1 MRGEAVSG
9 QQHGGT
15 TMKRFILAIIILP
28 ALCLCFSAAVQAEEV
43 ADVEEIVSRA
53 NLAAYYAGEDGRA
66 EVKMVITDS
75 QGRSRER
82 ELVMLRRDVADGG
95 EQQYYVYFEKPG
107 DVRKMVFMVHKHLD
121 RDDDRWLY
129 LPALDLVRRIAA
141 SDKRTSFVGSHFV
154 YEDVSGRGV
163 DEDTHELLETT
174 DQHFIV
180 KNVPKNPAG
189 VEFSSYTVWIDRAT
203 FLPTKAEYFD
213 KAGRGFRL
221 VEAMEVRTVQ
231 EHPTV
236 VKSRAVDLAGGG
248 ETVAEFGD
256 IRYDIGL
263 GDAIFTERY
272 LRRPPRQV
280 RK

>member
-1 MRGEAVSG
+1 
-9 QQHGGT
+9 
-15 TMKRFILAIIILP
+15 MKKKFTIFFLLPTLVLILVNTGRAAENP
-28 ALCLCFSAAVQAEEV
+28 A
-43 ADVEEIVSRA
+43 ADEIMARA

-66 EVKMVITDS
+66 EVRMVITDS

-82 ELVMLRRDVADGG
+82 ELVMLRRDVTDGG

-129 LPALDLVRRIAA
+129 LPALDLVKRIAA

-174 DQHFIV
+174 EHHFIV
-180 KNVPKNPAG
+180 RNVPKDPGG

-203 FLPTKAEYFD
+203 FLPMKAEYLD
-213 KAGRGFRL
+213 KAGRRYRL
-221 VEAMEVRTVQ
+221 VEAVEVRTIQ
-231 EHPTV
+231 GRPTV

-248 ETVAEFGD
+248 ETVTEFRD
-256 IRYDIGL
+256 IHYDIGL
-263 GDAIFTERY
+263 GDSIFTERY
-272 LRRPPRQV
+272 LRRPPREV